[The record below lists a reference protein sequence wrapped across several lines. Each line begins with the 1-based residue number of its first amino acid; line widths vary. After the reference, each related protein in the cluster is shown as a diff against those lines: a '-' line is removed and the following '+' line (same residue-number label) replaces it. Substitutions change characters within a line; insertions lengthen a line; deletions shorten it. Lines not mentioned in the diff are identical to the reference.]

1 MEFTKFKSSD
11 PTPSSTFDLR
21 RELWLLTYAISS
33 SKLVHH
39 LCNVLSS
46 GLCKEGD
53 STYTGIINATYVV
66 YARPFHW
73 CRGIGR
79 LVNDDLPSES
89 IPLHKEIIH
98 LRDKLYAH
106 KDVDGYKVESEIF
119 NTVRVV
125 VHNGAITTV
134 PNELLPRG
142 PKIQAIVD
150 HVEKLIEHFT
160 EKSIALMQKMRR
172 PGWPQDGEYILNMDA
187 LSDEIIRPVPESEAT
202 ALVKRMATAK
212 SRRALCWALARNRME
227 YQFVRSCL
235 FTICGV
241 LPAGFLLAST
251 WDVLPKWVTAIF
263 AVIGGGWLIYCAIWS
278 TYAARLMV
286 FEHKIFIF
294 PKFVRLFCINAVIL
308 IKKFPKVNRA
318 I

>member
-1 MEFTKFKSSD
+1 
-11 PTPSSTFDLR
+11 
-21 RELWLLTYAISS
+21 
-33 SKLVHH
+33 
-39 LCNVLSS
+39 
-46 GLCKEGD
+46 
-53 STYTGIINATYVV
+53 
-66 YARPFHW
+66 
-73 CRGIGR
+73 
-79 LVNDDLPSES
+79 
-89 IPLHKEIIH
+89 
-98 LRDKLYAH
+98 
-106 KDVDGYKVESEIF
+106 
-119 NTVRVV
+119 
-125 VHNGAITTV
+125 
-134 PNELLPRG
+134 
-142 PKIQAIVD
+142 
-150 HVEKLIEHFT
+150 
-160 EKSIALMQKMRR
+160 MQKMRR

-286 FEHKIFIF
+286 FEHKTFHEAGYPAQLDTNTTIITYAAFI
-294 PKFVRLFCINAVIL
+294 PIL
-308 IKKFPKVNRA
+308 GRFILRKKNHK
-318 I
+318 